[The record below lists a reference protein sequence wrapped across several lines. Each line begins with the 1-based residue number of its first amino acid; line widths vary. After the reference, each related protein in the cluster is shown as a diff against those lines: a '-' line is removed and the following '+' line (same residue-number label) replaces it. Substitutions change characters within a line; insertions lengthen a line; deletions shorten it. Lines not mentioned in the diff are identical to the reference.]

1 MILKHLRRQELGF
14 SYLWQDVSIFQSLSP
29 SENPQLRIFMF
40 LIPPRNLAAAFL
52 HLLKDLR
59 IFMCGFRRGIF
70 RPPLFF
76 PIQLSLSEAP
86 QLHSFMFLIPQ
97 QDLVYRALCC
107 MDNCRRAEKRH
118 SSCSLSLCSTQ
129 PGS

>member
-59 IFMCGFRRGIF
+59 IFMCGFRSRI
-70 RPPLFF
+70 LFIGLYAVWTTVVV
-76 PIQLSLSEAP
+76 PKSGTHLAASACA
-86 QLHSFMFLIPQ
+86 LHSQ
-97 QDLVYRALCC
+97 VHEVWRGHVSQDEMRPK
-107 MDNCRRAEKRH
+107 RRYGVLAFFVSRR
-118 SSCSLSLCSTQ
+118 
-129 PGS
+129 